1 VISPLATE
9 LRRVEVLA
17 GLTDEQLEWLA
28 SHGQAMQFGPG
39 EMLFREGDPADSMF
53 FILEGSI
60 DLLIGV
66 GGQMVPTF
74 VQYAGEVTGLL
85 PFSRMM
91 KYSGAGRASARGP
104 LRILRVHKGDFGEML
119 ARIPVLGQRLVATM
133 TDRVRE
139 ATRAIQQREKMTA
152 LGTLAAGLAHEL
164 NNPAAAVRRDA
175 EALET
180 RLSGLANLAADL
192 CSAGLDGASLRG
204 LGTLAE
210 SLRQRPAPTMDAIG
224 RSRLEEALGEWLDE
238 QGIAEAWTLAGALVD
253 AGVTKADLETLGQQ
267 IPSGAVPSAVRW
279 IETLVDA
286 TRLSLDI
293 RAASARISELVQS
306 VKTYSHMDRAGDKE
320 AVDVREGLDST
331 LVMLGH
337 KLKRKSLQ
345 LERDYAS
352 DLPKVTAYPGELN
365 QVWTNL
371 IDNAIDAAPEGGLIR
386 IEAGAD
392 SVTSAAVR
400 VIDNGPG
407 VPLEIQSRIF
417 EPFFTTKPVGQG
429 TGLGLD
435 IVERIVVQQHGGT
448 VELESQPGR
457 TIFTVRLPLTG

>member
-1 VISPLATE
+1 
-9 LRRVEVLA
+9 
-17 GLTDEQLEWLA
+17 
-28 SHGQAMQFGPG
+28 M
-39 EMLFREGDPADSMF
+39 
-53 FILEGSI
+53 
-60 DLLIGV
+60 
-66 GGQMVPTF
+66 
-74 VQYAGEVTGLL
+74 
-85 PFSRMM
+85 
-91 KYSGAGRASARGP
+91 
-104 LRILRVHKGDFGEML
+104 
-119 ARIPVLGQRLVATM
+119 
-133 TDRVRE
+133 
-139 ATRAIQQREKMTA
+139 
-152 LGTLAAGLAHEL
+152 
-164 NNPAAAVRRDA
+164 
-175 EALET
+175 
-180 RLSGLANLAADL
+180 
-192 CSAGLDGASLRG
+192 
-204 LGTLAE
+204 AE
-210 SLRQRPAPTMDAIG
+210 SLRQRPAPTLDAMG

-337 KLKRKSLQ
+337 KLKKKSLR
-345 LERDYAS
+345 LERDYAA

-386 IEAGAD
+386 IEAAAD
-392 SVTSAAVR
+392 SATSAAVR

-407 VPLEIQSRIF
+407 VPPEIQSRIF

-435 IVERIVVQQHGGT
+435 IVERIVVQQHGGK

-457 TIFTVRLPLTG
+457 TVFTVRLPVAG

>member
-1 VISPLATE
+1 VSSLATE

-17 GLTDEQLEWLA
+17 GLADEQLEWLA
-28 SHGQAMQFGPG
+28 ANGEELRFEPGQMV
-39 EMLFREGDPADSMF
+39 FREGDPSDAMF
-53 FILEGSI
+53 VILEGAL

-85 PFSRMM
+85 PFSRMV
-91 KYSGAGRASARGP
+91 KYTGAGRAASGGP
-104 LRILRVHKGDFGEML
+104 LRLLKIPKDRFGEML
-119 ARIPVLGQRLVATM
+119 SRIPVLGQRLVSTM

-139 ATRAIQQREKMTA
+139 STRVIQQREKMTA

-164 NNPAAAVRRDA
+164 NNPAAAVRRHA
-175 EALET
+175 EALEA
-180 RLSGLANLAADL
+180 RLGGLAGLAADL
-192 CSAGLDGASLRG
+192 CATGLDGPSLRT
-204 LGTLAE
+204 LGALAE
-210 SLRQRPAPTMDAIG
+210 SLRQRPAPTLDALG
-224 RSRLEEALGEWLDE
+224 RSRLEDAVGQWLD
-238 QGIAEAWTLAGALVD
+238 GHNIADAWTLAGTLVD
-253 AGVTKADLETLGQQ
+253 AGVTAADVEAIGQQ
-267 IPSGAVPSAVRW
+267 VPAAAVPSAVRW

-286 TRLSLDI
+286 TRLAHDI
-293 RAASARISELVQS
+293 RAASSRISELVQS
-306 VKTYSHMDRAGDKE
+306 VKIYSHMDRAGDKE
-320 AVDVREGLDST
+320 ATDLREGIDST

-337 KLKRKSLQ
+337 KLKKKSMR
-345 LERDYAS
+345 LEREYAP
-352 DLPKVTAYPGELN
+352 DLPKVSAYPGELN

-386 IEAGAD
+386 IDAARD
-392 SVTSAAVR
+392 SATSVAVR

-407 VPLEIQSRIF
+407 VPPELQSRIF

-435 IVERIVVQQHGGT
+435 IVERIVVQQHGGS

-457 TIFTVRLPLTG
+457 TVFTVRLPVAA